1 MIMIKNMKTK
11 FNSDDNLQ
19 LNKIIEFPIM
29 TIVFRAVFHENK
41 YYSQV
46 FLHECRVL
54 SFWWYN

>member
-54 SFWWYN
+54 SF